1 MGRSHHCLRPDQ
13 NSGKRIRV
21 SRLSAEEV
29 RHPWQCRR
37 GKTERRDRGRPR
49 RAVITEPLLSFS
61 ERFEEIRTG
70 FERPFWVANISEIF
84 ERLSYYGAFASLAL
98 YLREKLNFS
107 TEQTGTLTGIFGGM
121 VWFLAIFGGAAADRL
136 GFRRALSMAYLIL
149 AVAYF
154 LIGSIAAPWLA
165 PVRNAMPLSLFVG
178 FILLLPALGVSLV
191 KPSVVGT
198 TARASKE
205 NVRSIGYSIYYTMVN
220 IGGAAG
226 PYFASWSHRHLG
238 VENVYRVAALSVL
251 AMFFFVLIFFREPH
265 KPGDAPPPSIA
276 TVARN
281 FCVVLGN
288 YRLVFPVLTITLL
301 LRIAVMIYPVTVP
314 WWIWIGLL
322 AIVLF
327 GISRFMWFLVLFTG
341 YWVVFWQ
348 QYISLPG
355 YIHRY
360 ISSSADVEIILVTD
374 GLTVI
379 CLTLTL
385 NLLTRRIPAFQ
396 AVILGTLITSVSWL
410 ILAFRP
416 TIWGAE
422 LSLFVLALGEIIQ
435 SPRYYEYISRLAPPG
450 QQGTYMGFA
459 FLPIGI
465 GSLIGGWFG
474 GTLMH
479 RFGEIAHQPERIWW
493 VVTAVGVATAILL
506 WIYDK
511 IVSRTRAHAAE
522 SDVWERSPVE

>member
-1 MGRSHHCLRPDQ
+1 
-13 NSGKRIRV
+13 
-21 SRLSAEEV
+21 
-29 RHPWQCRR
+29 
-37 GKTERRDRGRPR
+37 
-49 RAVITEPLLSFS
+49 LSFS
-61 ERFEEIRTG
+61 ERLQEIRTG

-98 YLREKLNFS
+98 YLQEKLNFS

-154 LIGSIAAPWLA
+154 LIGSIGASWLA
-165 PVRNAMPLSLFVG
+165 PVRNAVPLSLFVG
-178 FILLLPALGVSLV
+178 FILILPALGISLV
-191 KPSVVGT
+191 KPCVVGT

-220 IGGAAG
+220 IGGAVG
-226 PYFASWSHRHLG
+226 PLFASWAHPHLG
-238 VENVYRVAALSVL
+238 VENVYRVAALFVL
-251 AMFFFVLIFFREPH
+251 AMFFFVLLFFREPR
-265 KPGDAPPPSIA
+265 KPGEAPPPSIA

-281 FCVVLGN
+281 FCVVVGH
-288 YRLVFPVLTITLL
+288 YRLVLPVLMIALL
-301 LRIAVMIYPVTVP
+301 LRVSLWVYPQFSIP
-314 WWIWIGLL
+314 WWIWAGMFVLVL
-322 AIVLF
+322 A

-355 YIHRY
+355 YIHSY
-360 ISSSADVEIILVTD
+360 VNSQANVEKILVTD

-379 CLTLTL
+379 CLTLAV
-385 NLLTRRIPAFQ
+385 NFLTRKIPAFQ
-396 AVILGTLITSVSWL
+396 AVILGTVITSASWL
-410 ILAFRP
+410 ILAFWP
-416 TIWGAE
+416 TVWGAV
-422 LSLFVLALGEIIQ
+422 LSLFVLALGEMIQ

-474 GTLMH
+474 GTLAH
-479 RFGEIAHQPERIWW
+479 HFGEVLHQPERLWW
-493 VVTAVGVATAILL
+493 TVTAVGIVTAALL
-506 WIYDK
+506 WIYDRYF
-511 IVSRTRAHAAE
+511 RTASTAA
-522 SDVWERSPVE
+522 